1 MPLTLHHY
9 GFLTADPAAWLAEN
23 ELLFGKPFKLFDS
36 IEIAS
41 QKVSI
46 TFVEQ
51 TKNAVMTELVQPGAD
66 NLPLQ
71 KMIAKGIT
79 VYHTGYTVPA
89 NEFEATLKI
98 FEANGARAFPVF
110 NSEAF
115 NLRRCVFVICTSLGM
130 IELIE
135 E

>member
-1 MPLTLHHY
+1 MPITLHHY
-9 GFLTADPAAWLAEN
+9 GFLTADTAAWLSEN
-23 ELLFGKPFKLFDS
+23 ELIFGKPFKLYDS
-36 IEIAS
+36 IAIAS
-41 QKVSI
+41 QKVTI
-46 TFVEQ
+46 TFVQQ
-51 TKNAVMTELVQPGAD
+51 TENAVMTELVQPAAD

-79 VYHTGYTVPA
+79 VYHTGYMIPA
-89 NEFEATLKI
+89 MEFDSTLKD
-98 FEANGARAFPVF
+98 FEEKGARALPVF

-115 NLRRCVFVICTSLGM
+115 NQRRCVFVFSTSLGM